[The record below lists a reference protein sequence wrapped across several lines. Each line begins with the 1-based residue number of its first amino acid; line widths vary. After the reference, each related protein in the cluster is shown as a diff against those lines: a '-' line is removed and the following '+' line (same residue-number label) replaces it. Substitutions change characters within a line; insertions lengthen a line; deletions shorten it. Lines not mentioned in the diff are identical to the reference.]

1 MMVKGSE
8 RRYADY
14 PIHRQ
19 FLDRWSPRAFS
30 GEPVSEGELFT
41 MFEAA
46 RWAPSSGNGQPWRI
60 LYARRDTPQWPV
72 FFGFLNEGNKVWA
85 ARAAALLVVL
95 SDSLLDGK
103 EGKPPRANG
112 THAYDAG
119 AAWMSLALQGYLLGL
134 GVHGMAGFDHEAV
147 RTALEVP
154 SRFHVDAMVVVG
166 RPGSPDLLPEAVR
179 QREAPNDRR
188 PVAQSVREGKFDF

>member
-8 RRYADY
+8 RRHADH
-14 PIHRQ
+14 PIHTQ

-30 GEPVSEGELFT
+30 GDAVSETELFT
-41 MFEAA
+41 LFEAA
-46 RWAPSSGNGQPWRI
+46 RWAPSAGNGQPWRI

-72 FFGFLNEGNKVWA
+72 FFDFLYDGNKVWA
-85 ARAAALLVVL
+85 TRAAALLVVL
-95 SDSLLDGK
+95 SDSMMDGK
-103 EGKPPRANG
+103 EGKPPRANE
-112 THAYDAG
+112 THAFDAG
-119 AAWMSLALQGYLLGL
+119 AAWMSLALQGSLMDL

-147 RTALEVP
+147 RAALGVP
-154 SRFHVDAMVVVG
+154 SRFHVNAMVAVG
-166 RPGSPDLLPEAVR
+166 RPGSPELLPEPVR